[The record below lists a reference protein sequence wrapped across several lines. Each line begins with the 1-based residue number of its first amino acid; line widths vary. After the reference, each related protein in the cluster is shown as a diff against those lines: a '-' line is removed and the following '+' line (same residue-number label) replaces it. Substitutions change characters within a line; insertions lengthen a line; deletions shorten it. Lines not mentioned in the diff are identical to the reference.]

1 MQKNAKERQGG
12 NEAMLESEAMAI
24 LVGAGVSY
32 GRREAALR
40 AAGSA
45 LAILAE
51 PGLYAAQLQEKG
63 LALLRH
69 ALADEARLLGGLAKK
84 KMALVLR
91 EDAQYPPLLRQIAHP
106 PHLLYVYGETD
117 LTDRFPVAVVGTRRA
132 SAYGLTHTRE
142 IAAELA
148 QTGVCVVSGLAL
160 GIDAA
165 AHTGALDGGGRTV
178 AVLGSAL
185 DKPYPQENEPL
196 MRRILESG
204 GSVVSEYAPGTPPS
218 RYSFLQRNRII
229 AGMCL
234 GTLVTEGPRRSGALN
249 TATRTLE
256 NGREVFALPGNVDSP
271 GAQLPNMLI
280 SEGARLV
287 TGAAD
292 ILSALVIEPK
302 DAPKAAQA
310 AVAPMEAPAE
320 KKPHIPGGLDETQRA
335 ICAAL
340 LAGESDFDALCAV
353 SGLESDEL
361 GALLIEMEMDGLV
374 TPLAGTRYAP
384 GTQMTG

>member
-1 MQKNAKERQGG
+1 
-12 NEAMLESEAMAI
+12 MLESEAMAI
-24 LVGAGVSY
+24 LVGTGVSY

-148 QTGVCVVSGLAL
+148 QTGVCIVSGLAL

-256 NGREVFALPGNVDSP
+256 SGREVFALPGNVDSP

-340 LAGESDFDALCAV
+340 LAGEADFDALCAV

>member
-1 MQKNAKERQGG
+1 
-12 NEAMLESEAMAI
+12 MLESEAMAI

-196 MRRILESG
+196 MRRILERG

-310 AVAPMEAPAE
+310 AVVPMEAPAE

-340 LAGESDFDALCAV
+340 LAGEADFDALCAV

>member
-1 MQKNAKERQGG
+1 
-12 NEAMLESEAMAI
+12 MLESEAMAI

-148 QTGVCVVSGLAL
+148 RTGVCVVSGLAL

-178 AVLGSAL
+178 AVLGGAL

-196 MRRILESG
+196 MRRILENG

-234 GTLVTEGPRRSGALN
+234 GTVVTEGPRRSGALN

-302 DAPKAAQA
+302 DALKAAQV

-340 LAGESDFDALCAV
+340 LAGEADFDALCAV

>member
-1 MQKNAKERQGG
+1 
-12 NEAMLESEAMAI
+12 MLESEAMAI

-178 AVLGSAL
+178 AVLGGAL

-229 AGMCL
+229 AGMSL

-256 NGREVFALPGNVDSP
+256 SGREVFALPGNVDSP

-302 DAPKAAQA
+302 DAPKDAQA

-340 LAGESDFDALCAV
+340 LAGEADFDALCAV

>member
-1 MQKNAKERQGG
+1 
-12 NEAMLESEAMAI
+12 MLESEAMAI
-24 LVGAGVSY
+24 LVGAGVSF

-63 LALLRH
+63 LTLLRH
-69 ALADEARLLGGLAKK
+69 ALADEAHLLGGLAKK

-340 LAGESDFDALCAV
+340 LAGEADFDALCAV

>member
-1 MQKNAKERQGG
+1 
-12 NEAMLESEAMAI
+12 MLESEAMAI

-185 DKPYPQENEPL
+185 DKPYPQENESL

-302 DAPKAAQA
+302 DEPKAAQA

-340 LAGESDFDALCAV
+340 LAGEADFDALCAV

>member
-1 MQKNAKERQGG
+1 
-12 NEAMLESEAMAI
+12 MLESEAMAI

-69 ALADEARLLGGLAKK
+69 ALADEARLLDGLAKK

-256 NGREVFALPGNVDSP
+256 SGREVFALPGNVDSP

-302 DAPKAAQA
+302 DEPKAAQA

-320 KKPHIPGGLDETQRA
+320 RKPHIPGGLDETQRA

-340 LAGESDFDALCAV
+340 LAGEADFDALCAV

>member
-1 MQKNAKERQGG
+1 
-12 NEAMLESEAMAI
+12 MLESEAMAI

-185 DKPYPQENEPL
+185 DKPYPQENDPL

-256 NGREVFALPGNVDSP
+256 SGREVFALPGNVDSP

-320 KKPHIPGGLDETQRA
+320 KKSHIPGGLDETQRA

-340 LAGESDFDALCAV
+340 LAGEADFDTLCAV

>member
-1 MQKNAKERQGG
+1 
-12 NEAMLESEAMAI
+12 MLESEAMAI

-69 ALADEARLLGGLAKK
+69 ALADEARLLDGLAKK

-185 DKPYPQENEPL
+185 DKPYPQENDPL
-196 MRRILESG
+196 MQRILESG

-320 KKPHIPGGLDETQRA
+320 KKSHIPGGLDETQRA
-335 ICAAL
+335 ICVAL
-340 LAGESDFDALCAV
+340 LAGEADFDALCAV
-353 SGLESDEL
+353 SGLGSDEL

>member
-1 MQKNAKERQGG
+1 
-12 NEAMLESEAMAI
+12 MLESEAMAI

-302 DAPKAAQA
+302 DAPKAAPKAAHA
-310 AVAPMEAPAE
+310 AVAPIEAPAE

-340 LAGESDFDALCAV
+340 LAGEADFDALCAV

>member
-1 MQKNAKERQGG
+1 
-12 NEAMLESEAMAI
+12 MLESEAMAI

-69 ALADEARLLGGLAKK
+69 ALADEARLLGGLVKK

-196 MRRILESG
+196 MQRILESG

-340 LAGESDFDALCAV
+340 LAGEADFDALCAV